1 MKLRR
6 FNRILRQVSILP
18 VVILGVTSC
27 VLYLQIVNANRTVA
41 LIQRSDERIAQAN
54 LAAKLIV
61 DEETSLRGYQ
71 ITGDP
76 RFLEPY
82 VQAQQPLAMALQLL
96 DSVPGNLGPDG
107 VPVHGIEDLKAAHR
121 LWIQSFAEPMMA
133 ELRSGRRANDPRR
146 DLLGKQMMD
155 RVRVELA
162 GVVERTERRR
172 AARIESWQRQVRW
185 TEFALFGLAIV
196 AGALI
201 GMFMRNR
208 MHWVTATYR
217 ASLADLEHRA
227 AEIFLSEERLRTTI
241 TSIGDGVITCNPEG
255 CVEMMNPAA
264 EDLTGW
270 TQVEAHAQPLDR
282 VFHIVSET
290 TRAIAENP
298 VEKVRRLNRVIGLA
312 NHTVL
317 IRRDGTEM
325 QIADSGAPI
334 RDKDGQ
340 ILGFVMVFRDVTNER
355 RTQDALIAQEK
366 LAVAGRLA
374 ATIAHEIN
382 NPLSSVLD
390 MLYLMR
396 NGVDESE
403 SRRYMEIAEA
413 ELTRVG
419 QIVRAMLGLYRESK
433 SPIKIDLG
441 ETMREML
448 LLVERRFSDMGV
460 HVEAK
465 LDREICV
472 MGFPAELRQ
481 VFTNLIMN
489 AAEAAGDGGR
499 VWVSVFHEDP
509 LAAQRGGTRNAV
521 VLIRDDGAGI
531 EEQVLPQLF
540 KPFFTTKGERGT
552 GLGLWVSQGIVAK
565 RNGTI
570 DLTSSTAPE
579 DHGTAAKVSLPV
591 AGPLLRA
598 SRA

>member
-1 MKLRR
+1 M
-6 FNRILRQVSILP
+6 
-18 VVILGVTSC
+18 VILGVTSC

-270 TQVEAHAQPLDR
+270 MQVEAHAQPLDR

>member
-1 MKLRR
+1 VKLRR

>member
-96 DSVPGNLGPDG
+96 DSVPRNLGPDG
-107 VPVHGIEDLKAAHR
+107 LPVHGIAELKAAHR
-121 LWIQSFAEPMMA
+121 LWIQSFAEPMIA
-133 ELRSGRRANDPRR
+133 ELRSGRRANDPQR

-196 AGALI
+196 AGVLI

-433 SPIKIDLG
+433 SPIQIDLG
-441 ETMREML
+441 ETMREIL

-481 VFTNLIMN
+481 VFTNLITN

-499 VWVSVFHEDP
+499 VWVSVSHEDP

-565 RNGTI
+565 HNGMI